1 MGEHLLV
8 SRGAIL
14 SSIMVS
20 PSGLTTISGV
30 GAKISKADEISSSFS
45 NPSSG
50 SGRSETMFA
59 AMASEASSEECTN
72 SSKASLPV
80 LTLVPILKFK

>member
-8 SRGAIL
+8 PRGAVL

-30 GAKISKADEISSSFS
+30 GAKISKVVEISSSFS

-50 SGRSETMFA
+50 SRRSEIVFA
-59 AMASEASSEECTN
+59 AMASEASSKECTD
-72 SSKASLPV
+72 SSKASCSC
-80 LTLVPILKFK
+80 